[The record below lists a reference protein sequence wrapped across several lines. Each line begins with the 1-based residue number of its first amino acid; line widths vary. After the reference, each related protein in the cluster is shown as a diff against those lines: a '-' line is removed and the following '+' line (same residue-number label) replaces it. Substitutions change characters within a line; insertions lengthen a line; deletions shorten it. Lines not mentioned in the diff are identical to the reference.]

1 MTKHFRSDEWVDFA
15 RGVMSE
21 SQSTA
26 MQQHLHAGCADCAST
41 LQTWKRIHEISRADF
56 RYEPPESAVRTA
68 KANFAFYPPRINSP
82 APAIARLLFDSL
94 SNALP
99 VGIRSA
105 AVSAR
110 QMLFHAGHYEIDL
123 RIEPQHDCGE
133 LLLVGQLLNSNE
145 GDPAANNVP
154 VSLVARD
161 KMLAKSVTNSQ
172 GEFILKSPVKGP
184 VQLWFEPLQGQS
196 FCVPVTSSGGEKSLS
211 GARRAIPNR
220 RTAAK
225 GKGPKKP

>member
-15 RGVMSE
+15 RGVISE
-21 SQSTA
+21 SQNTA
-26 MQQHLHAGCADCAST
+26 MQQHLRAGCADCAST
-41 LQTWKRIHEISRADF
+41 LQTWKHIHEIGRADF

-68 KANFAFYPPRINSP
+68 KANFAFYRPRISSP
-82 APAIARLLFDSL
+82 APVIARLLFDSL

-105 AVSAR
+105 EVSAR
-110 QMLFHAGHYEIDL
+110 QMLYHAGHYEIDL
-123 RIEPQHDCGE
+123 RIEPQYDSGE
-133 LLLVGQLLNSNE
+133 LSLVGQLLNSNE
-145 GDPAANNVP
+145 GDPSVNSVP
-154 VSLVARD
+154 VSLVAGD

-172 GEFILKSPVKGP
+172 GEFILKSAVKGP
-184 VQLWFEPLQGQS
+184 VQLWFEPLQGQR
-196 FCVPVTSSGGEKSLS
+196 FCIPVTSSGSEKSLS
-211 GARRAIPNR
+211 RAKRATPNR